1 MEDAQPNDGG
11 DKKIVHVYPLVK
23 VFIFNFAILFAISR
37 KNLFLRISVRMDEG
51 GLH

>member
-23 VFIFNFAILFAISR
+23 VYIQFCNFICDFTEKSIFKDFCSN
-37 KNLFLRISVRMDEG
+37 G
-51 GLH
+51 